1 MVILCFSILLNNNSF
16 PTFPAYSST
25 GRNISNPFSS
35 TSSFQSKASILDNIP
50 SQNITVGDINIAY
63 KQIGKAGAKPII
75 LITGASATMDM
86 WNPLLLE
93 RLVSANYSVIIFENR
108 GVGEST
114 VGTKEF
120 SISQFTNDTLGLLD
134 VLGVSKADVLGW
146 SMGGFIAQQLALTY
160 PDKVDKL
167 ILYATSCGGRNDRP
181 TPPEVMQIVTNTSM
195 SQEERMQKLA
205 PLFFAP
211 ATWFKTH
218 PDYIN
223 YFRIPK
229 EFPIPQQTH
238 LRQLGAATTWTGTCK
253 ALSSITQPTLVIVGM
268 NDDAAPDSM
277 TLAEGIPGSWLIRI
291 RDAGHGLMYQH
302 PDVFNKLLMT
312 FLENSSEPKE
322 QVRAFKYGSQTT
334 GLTMILHQENYGK
347 TVGIRFNVTRNFFTK
362 YKFKME

>member
-35 TSSFQSKASILDNIP
+35 SSFQSKASILDNMP

-93 RLVSANYSVIIFENR
+93 QLASANYRVIIFENR

-114 VGTKEF
+114 LGTKEF
-120 SISQFTNDTLGLLD
+120 SISQFANDTLGLLD
-134 VLGVSKADVLGW
+134 ALRISKADVLGW

-160 PDKVDKL
+160 PDKVDNL
-167 ILYATSCGGRNDRP
+167 ILYTTSCGGSNDRP
-181 TPPEVMQIVTNTSM
+181 TPPEVMRIVTNTSM
-195 SQEERMQKLA
+195 SQEERMQKLG

-211 ATWFKTH
+211 ASWFKAH
-218 PDYIN
+218 SDYSN

-238 LRQLGAATTWTGTCK
+238 LQQLDAAATWTGSCD
-253 ALSSITQPTLVIVGM
+253 ALSRITQPTLVIVGM

-302 PDVFNKLLMT
+302 PDVFNELLMT
-312 FLENSSEPKE
+312 FLENRSEPK
-322 QVRAFKYGSQTT
+322 KLS
-334 GLTMILHQENYGK
+334 
-347 TVGIRFNVTRNFFTK
+347 
-362 YKFKME
+362 

>member
-1 MVILCFSILLNNNSF
+1 LKIKNQSILSSILVILCFSILLNNNGF
-16 PTFPAYSST
+16 PTFPAYSSI
-25 GRNISNPFSS
+25 GQNISDPSASPF
-35 TSSFQSKASILDNIP
+35 SSFQSKAAFLDNMP
-50 SQNITVGDINIAY
+50 SHNVTVGDIDIAY
-63 KQIGKAGAKPII
+63 KQIGRPDAKPII

-93 RLVSANYSVIIFENR
+93 QLASANYRVIIFENR

-120 SISQFTNDTLGLLD
+120 SISQFANDTLGLLD
-134 VLGVSKADVLGW
+134 ALRISKADVLGW

-160 PDKVDKL
+160 PDKVDNL
-167 ILYATSCGGRNDRP
+167 ILYTTSCGGPNDRP

-211 ATWFKTH
+211 ASWFKAH
-218 PDYIN
+218 PDYLN

-229 EFPIPQQTH
+229 EFPIPQQIH
-238 LRQLGAATTWTGTCK
+238 LQQLDAAATWTGTCN
-253 ALSSITQPTLVIVGM
+253 ALSSITQPTLVIVGTD
-268 NDDAAPDSM
+268 DDAAPDSL

-302 PDVFNKLLMT
+302 PDEFNMILMT
-312 FLENSSEPKE
+312 FLCSVS
-322 QVRAFKYGSQTT
+322 
-334 GLTMILHQENYGK
+334 
-347 TVGIRFNVTRNFFTK
+347 
-362 YKFKME
+362 KM